1 MDTNGDK
8 SNMKKR
14 IISIF
19 VIVLLGIFAFNNM
32 YEVRADSGFGGSYG
46 GESSSGGSYSGGSS
60 SYSGSSNSGL
70 SETEMLIV
78 VLISIILIVVI
89 LIIYSRKEI
98 KKIEQQKQKKY
109 EEMKNKIDSIIG
121 IDYSKLQE
129 MAFELYKNIQIA
141 WMNFDY
147 DTLRKY
153 VTDEMFN
160 MYKEQLQTLKVKNQQ
175 NIMENIILRDF
186 IIEEVKEENNNI
198 VLTTNIKIKCNDY
211 IIDTNTKKVV
221 KGKKNQ
227 SILYSYKITFIKNNN
242 SNINVCPNCGAKI
255 TNNASN
261 KCEFCDSII
270 VSNNYNWVMSK
281 KEVLLQMYIG
291 K

>member
-1 MDTNGDK
+1 MDTNGYR

-14 IISIF
+14 SISIF
-19 VIVLLGIFAFNNM
+19 IIILLGIFTFNNI

-46 GESSSGGSYSGGSS
+46 GGFSSGGSYSGGSS
-60 SYSGSSNSGL
+60 SYGGSSNSGL
-70 SETEMLIV
+70 SESEMLIV
-78 VLISIILIVVI
+78 VLTSIILIVVI

-121 IDYSKLQE
+121 IDYLKLQE
-129 MAFELYKNIQIA
+129 IAFEIYQNIQIA

-186 IIEEVKEENNNI
+186 TVEEVEEENNNI
-198 VLTTNIKIKCNDY
+198 VLTTNMKIKCNDY
-211 IIDTNTKKVV
+211 IIDTNRKKVV

-227 SILYSYKITFIKNNN
+227 GIIYYYKITFIKNNN
-242 SNINVCPNCGAKI
+242 SDINNCPNCGAKI

-261 KCEFCDSII
+261 KCEYCDSVI

-281 KEVLLQMYIG
+281 KEVLRQIYIG